1 MNPIVWTELISVVAI
16 LCVIALTIG
25 NIVACSGW
33 QKVGWFIAGLLSA
46 TVITILALGAR
57 SQW

>member
-16 LCVIALTIG
+16 LCIIALTIG
-25 NIVACSGW
+25 NIVASSGW
-33 QKVGWFIAGLLSA
+33 QKVGWLVAGLLSA